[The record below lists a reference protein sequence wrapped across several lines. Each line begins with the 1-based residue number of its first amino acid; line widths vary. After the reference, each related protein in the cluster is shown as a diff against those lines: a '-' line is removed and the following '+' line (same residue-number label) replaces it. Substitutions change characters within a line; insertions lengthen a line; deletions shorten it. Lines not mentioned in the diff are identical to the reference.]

1 MFREKESAERDDML
15 PFPKKQREVLKW
27 AFFLSLFLLPVL
39 IKDQFYL
46 DTLILIFLWAALG
59 GAWNIVGGYAGQLSI
74 GHGVF
79 FGIGAY
85 TTSLLFINLEVN
97 PWLGTLIG
105 ASGSALLALL
115 IGMISIRLKGP
126 FFALATMAIVEVAHL
141 SVLNWRSLTEGA
153 EGLSI
158 PFKPGIQ
165 YLMYS
170 ERWMYVYAA
179 LILMMVVYVT
189 TVFIEKSTLGY
200 HLVAIREDNDAAEAV
215 GVPTLRA
222 KLTAFCISA
231 FLTSLGGS
239 FYALYLNYIDPYNTF
254 SVVFS
259 VEIAMIAII
268 GGMGTSMG
276 PILGSFLLIPLG
288 QFLRAW
294 MGGGQAG
301 LYMMIYGTVLVV
313 VVIFLPQ
320 GIVKAFKSKG
330 IFR

>member
-1 MFREKESAERDDML
+1 ML
-15 PFPKKQREVLKW
+15 RFIKTQGKFVKW
-27 AFFLSLFLLPVL
+27 VFFLCLFLLPLL

-85 TTSLLFINLEVN
+85 TTSLLFTNLGIN
-97 PWLGTLIG
+97 PWIGSLIG
-105 ASGSALLALL
+105 GSISTLVALL

-141 SVLNWRSLTEGA
+141 CALNWRSVTEGA

-165 YLMYS
+165 YLMFS
-170 ERWMYVYAA
+170 DRWMYAYTA
-179 LILMMVVYVT
+179 LILMMIVYVT
-189 TVFIEKSTLGY
+189 TVYIEKSTLGY
-200 HLVAIREDNDAAEAV
+200 HLVAIREDDDAAEAV
-215 GVPTLRA
+215 GVPTLRT
-222 KLTAFCISA
+222 KLVAFCISA

-276 PILGSFLLIPLG
+276 PILGAFLLIPLS

-301 LYMMIYGTVLVV
+301 LYMMIYGTILVV
-313 VVIFLPQ
+313 VVLFLPQ
-320 GIVKAFKSKG
+320 GIAKTFKAKRNS
-330 IFR
+330 R